1 MDDVEDNMTSVHEK
15 QSTTDKSLR
24 VMVLAGGP
32 DREREVS
39 LVGGGQ
45 VAQALRDAGHDVMQR
60 DIMPDDLS
68 SLDAFTSWQGDVVFP
83 VLHGRWGEGGGLQR
97 ILSERNLN
105 YVGSGPA
112 AASLCINK
120 HLTKLTVAKHGVATP
135 ESELLLPGQQRTL
148 QAPVVIKALEEGSTL
163 GLEICKTE
171 EQADKAQQ
179 ALSHDYP
186 KLLVERYVP
195 GKELTVGVIAG
206 NTADDRSDDPQV
218 LPVIQIVPAGDYY
231 DYDAKYERDDTQ
243 YLFNIDL
250 PDTTLEQVRNW
261 SRTAYKTLGVRH
273 LCRVDFMVDEQH
285 RPWFIEVN
293 TMPGFTT
300 HSLLPMAASQTG
312 INLSQLTDRLVKM
325 ATQTTQSV
333 EPGGPH
339 TIIS

>member
-1 MDDVEDNMTSVHEK
+1 MDDVINNMPSVHPK
-15 QSTTDKSLR
+15 QSVTDKPLR
-24 VMVLAGGP
+24 IMVLAGGP

-45 VAQALRDAGHDVMQR
+45 VAQALRDAGHEVMQR

-68 SLDAFTSWQGDVVFP
+68 ALDTFASWDGDVVFP

-97 ILSERNLN
+97 VLSERNLC

-135 ESELLLPGQQRTL
+135 EFELLLPDQQRTL

-171 EQADKAQQ
+171 EQANKARK
-179 ALSHDYP
+179 ALSRDYP

-195 GKELTVGVIAG
+195 GKELTVGVIAP
-206 NTADDRSDDPQV
+206 NTSDNGPDDPQV

-250 PDTTLEQVRNW
+250 PDTTLEQVRSW
-261 SRTAYKTLGVRH
+261 SRIAFNALGVRH
-273 LCRVDFMVDEQH
+273 LCRVDFMVDTFG

-300 HSLLPMAASQTG
+300 HSLLPMAANHAE
-312 INLSQLTDRLVKM
+312 INLTRLVDRLVRM
-325 ATQTTQSV
+325 AMQTTESV
-333 EPGGPH
+333 EPG
-339 TIIS
+339 